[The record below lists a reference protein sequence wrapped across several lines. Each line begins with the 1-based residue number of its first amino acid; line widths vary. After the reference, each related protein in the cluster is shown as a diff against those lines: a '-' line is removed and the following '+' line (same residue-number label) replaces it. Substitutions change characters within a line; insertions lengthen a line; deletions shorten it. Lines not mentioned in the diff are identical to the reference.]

1 MDKDQL
7 YMMTSIN
14 FSRKKKKMRVG
25 LNLREEEVRPETPD
39 PVTRREQLSQVSGL
53 YDPIGLVTPAKQK
66 GNILVRRA
74 FEEAER
80 GRLTKETWDSP
91 LSGNLREDAIKLF
104 EEYVRLS
111 KVKFHRSLTP
121 SGWKGKA
128 WGITFSDGSDDA
140 YGAVMYLRW
149 ESKQGVEVRLVES
162 KAKLTL
168 LDQKGDVVKAE
179 MCGAVFAARL
189 KGYLQKHGRL
199 EVERWFHFVD
209 SQMVLGA
216 IQRESYR
223 YQTFFANRVGEI
235 QKAGPVTDCR
245 WIPGSLNIADIVT
258 RGATPEEL
266 GEGSEWQREPEFLVR
281 PLEEWPIKS
290 AAEVATGARESVGK
304 LQRKAFSAILT
315 RAQSNKTPIPDD
327 TSGKDAEA
335 EESLVKVGG
344 SLETS
349 EREEASVLTERR
361 PEGTFRRMML

>member
-1 MDKDQL
+1 M
-7 YMMTSIN
+7 
-14 FSRKKKKMRVG
+14 
-25 LNLREEEVRPETPD
+25 
-39 PVTRREQLSQVSGL
+39 
-53 YDPIGLVTPAKQK
+53 
-66 GNILVRRA
+66 
-74 FEEAER
+74 
-80 GRLTKETWDSP
+80 
-91 LSGNLREDAIKLF
+91 
-104 EEYVRLS
+104 
-111 KVKFHRSLTP
+111 
-121 SGWKGKA
+121 
-128 WGITFSDGSDDA
+128 
-140 YGAVMYLRW
+140 
-149 ESKQGVEVRLVES
+149 
-162 KAKLTL
+162 
-168 LDQKGDVVKAE
+168 
-179 MCGAVFAARL
+179 
-189 KGYLQKHGRL
+189 
-199 EVERWFHFVD
+199 ERWFHFVD

-281 PLEEWPIKS
+281 PLEEWPMKS

-344 SLETS
+344 SPETS

-361 PEGTFRRMML
+361 PEGKFRSIAGLNLVKPERFSSLARLCGVVTWVRLAAEKWLTRRGRAAGQAKWEARVLDKS